1 MEPVDPFSSIDG
13 ESALPEWARR
23 AVESHDVAPMRR
35 AIVDQCAEAVFSANT
50 DDAVF
55 LEALDASVTEN
66 AQALRDV
73 LAGQLALEDI
83 PLTHRL
89 RFTALEA
96 EVRVEQASLQRSYRI
111 SFFLQCQEWSRVVA
125 AEAQRMEL
133 SRDDTVTALAT
144 LAIVVQAYSDAVI
157 SRMAMDFARSEDAL
171 NRSKAHVQQRLV
183 RDLLEGRE
191 AGLSPADLIILGYAL
206 DASHLAILLPY
217 TPQGLA
223 NQLLVGLRDAVRP
236 SGTLVYPVRLGC
248 SAVWLGSPKT
258 WSEERIGRV
267 VATLQNA
274 GVTACLSEPRLG
286 TSGFCKT
293 YQQVRQVESLEAGWS
308 DRTTPTVVRYA
319 QLRLEVLL
327 MQSPE
332 LAQEFLEQELGALT
346 DATLEAGKLRDTVEA
361 SFRLG
366 SHVAAADHL
375 KLHEHTVRNRLQ
387 KVQEILGDY
396 QDRRTEILVA
406 LRLRRMLA
414 AR

>member
-1 MEPVDPFSSIDG
+1 
-13 ESALPEWARR
+13 
-23 AVESHDVAPMRR
+23 MRR
-35 AIVDQCAEAVFSANT
+35 AIVDKCASAVFRENI

-55 LEALDASVTEN
+55 LEALEASVSEN

-73 LAGQLALEDI
+73 LAGQLDLDDI

-111 SFFLQCQEWSRVVA
+111 SFFLQGQEWSQVVA
-125 AEAQRMEL
+125 AEAQRLEL
-133 SRDDTVTALAT
+133 SRDDAVDALTT

-157 SRMAMDFARSEDAL
+157 SRMAQDLARSEDAL

-223 NQLLVGLRDAVRP
+223 NQLLVGLREAVRP
-236 SGTLVYPVRLGC
+236 SGSLVYPVRLGC
-248 SAVWLGSPKT
+248 SAIWLGSPKT
-258 WSEERIGRV
+258 WSDERIGRV
-267 VATLQNA
+267 VATLRKA
-274 GVTACLSEPRLG
+274 GVTACLSEPRPG
-286 TSGFCKT
+286 TTGFCKA

-308 DRTTPTVVRYA
+308 DRTTPTVVQYA

-332 LAQEFLEQELGALT
+332 LAQEFLDQELGALA
-346 DATLEAGKLRDTVEA
+346 DSSLEAGKLRDTIEA

-366 SHVAAADHL
+366 SHVAAANYL
-375 KLHEHTVRNRLQ
+375 QLHEHTVRNRLQ
-387 KVQEILGDY
+387 KVQEILGAY

-414 AR
+414 TR